1 MNFIVLISGVID
13 IIFQKQT
20 FMFGR
25 GWIIKDATEP
35 SESVK
40 YIGRFSFNMYYL

>member
-1 MNFIVLISGVID
+1 
-13 IIFQKQT
+13 
-20 FMFGR
+20 MFGR

-40 YIGRFSFNMYYL
+40 YIGRFIGIILVVLVLVGKV